1 MVISE
6 PMCEKDSAALEVDC
20 LTQESSRDPKL
31 LWIRAQRGEDF
42 HCHSAMLG
50 QRTRVGTLG

>member
-31 LWIRAQRGEDF
+31 LWDTSSERRGFPLSLRNARAED
-42 HCHSAMLG
+42 
-50 QRTRVGTLG
+50 